1 MRYTANAA
9 IAALCLMVLAIANA
23 TPGVQSLPVGSPI
36 YVETIVLTS
45 TWDLR
50 NESGLDIRGAGG
62 QIINYSLRNKDTRF
76 PDRASRI
83 IWRGPADQPVIRTSG
98 VGNHFEALTF
108 IFETPAI
115 AGIHIVDAQG
125 LGSGKHVIERCSFI
139 ENPANRRQTPGV
151 LLGGDTN
158 RNADCTTLRDCI
170 AVDCASLVRIT
181 QSQSVGV
188 QTANCQTIRCGTAFD
203 FQASGKFAAFGH
215 RSVADKKI
223 LTVNAAGSNV
233 NHYEIYG
240 LSVDAQAP
248 DDFVVIDNQLGK
260 AMSVVITGKL
270 SANAARPRA
279 DLVCNDVAGINLSGL
294 VGVK

>member
-203 FQASGKFAAFGH
+203 FQASGKFIAFGH
-215 RSVADKKI
+215 RSVADHCVLRI
-223 LTVNAAGSNV
+223 GTAGSNV

-240 LSVDAQAP
+240 LSVDSQAP
-248 DDFVVIDNQLGK
+248 DTFVLIDNTQNK
-260 AMSVVITGKL
+260 NATVIVTGKL
-270 SANAARPRA
+270 SGSASRPRA
-279 DLVCNDVAGINLSGL
+279 DLVCNDRETFDLRGLAG
-294 VGVK
+294 VR